1 MDNQCHDLIWYVT
14 KKMYQEKDFNPVVLL
29 KSIQSLRNND
39 IISFRTTC
47 FLTTPINFTFE
58 LVYLTVYL
66 KKKYQTFLLFVLLKF
81 IYSERATRIW
91 QNLQIF
97 V

>member
-14 KKMYQEKDFNPVVLL
+14 KKMYQQKDFNPVVLL

-66 KKKYQTFLLFVLLKF
+66 KKSIKPFLLFVLLKF

>member
-14 KKMYQEKDFNPVVLL
+14 KKMYQQKDFNPVVLL

-66 KKKYQTFLLFVLLKF
+66 KKKYQTFLLFVHLKF
-81 IYSERATRIW
+81 IYSERATRI
-91 QNLQIF
+91 
-97 V
+97 